1 MISAQSANFAAEIEN
16 LIMMKKLILLAVMAI
31 AATAAMAQSESS
43 ESLYEKVYK
52 DASEKVNDPNASVE
66 TIEIN
71 QFKVTVL
78 NYIGQQVESRKLQKD
93 SYFYDSQAVNLKC
106 FVDEFI
112 INVTKARAISTEK
125 RLQVIGIYRD
135 ASLNNPLFGD
145 TDKDRTY
152 CYVNDT
158 KTYTPFSLDTDW
170 EKAYND
176 ATAKVKAALQ

>member
-1 MISAQSANFAAEIEN
+1 
-16 LIMMKKLILLAVMAI
+16 MKKLLLIACMAI
-31 AATAAMAQSESS
+31 AAAASAQAQS

-52 DASEKVNDPNASVE
+52 DASEKVNDPNSSVE

-78 NYIGQQVESRKLQKD
+78 NYIAQQVESRKLQKD
-93 SYFYDSQAVNLKC
+93 SYFFDCQAVNLKC

-112 INVTKARAISTEK
+112 VNVTKARSISSEK
-125 RLQVIGIYRD
+125 RLQVIGIYRE
-135 ASLNNPLFGD
+135 ASLHNTLFGD
-145 TDKDRTY
+145 TNKERTY

-170 EKAYND
+170 ENAYYE
-176 ATAKVKAALQ
+176 ATVKVKAALQ

>member
-1 MISAQSANFAAEIEN
+1 MRKLL
-16 LIMMKKLILLAVMAI
+16 LIAITAI
-31 AATAAMAQSESS
+31 AALGAHAQS

-71 QFKVTVL
+71 QFKITAL
-78 NYIGQQVESRKLQKD
+78 NYIAQQVESRKLQKD
-93 SYFYDSQAVNLKC
+93 SYFYDCQAVNLKC

-112 INVTKARAISTEK
+112 INVTKARGISSEK

-135 ASLNNPLFGD
+135 ASLKNSLFGD
-145 TDKDRTY
+145 SDQERTY

-170 EKAYND
+170 EKAYYE
-176 ATAKVKAALQ
+176 AAVKVKAALQ